1 MTLDSYEKLPPPNY
15 WLKWPFTDLPTSSEE
30 NTSINVE
37 QLQLLINNTKLCSEE
52 RQFAQKVANTA
63 KFGADIMVDPKNM
76 PAMDVA
82 GMGLYAEK
90 AVGEQL
96 ADVVASMVLA
106 RHVAGPFHKS
116 PLFNIRLNKVDY
128 PNIFRLNKLTKC
140 KDCEE
145 LYYLL
150 PLGYY

>member
-1 MTLDSYEKLPPPNY
+1 
-15 WLKWPFTDLPTSSEE
+15 
-30 NTSINVE
+30 
-37 QLQLLINNTKLCSEE
+37 
-52 RQFAQKVANTA
+52 
-63 KFGADIMVDPKNM
+63 MVDPKNV
-76 PAMDVA
+76 PAIDVA

-106 RHVAGPFHKS
+106 KHVAGPFHKS